1 MSNKMGIQNK
11 KQKKIQSNNKTQT
24 HEIKEIKEIKENKEK
39 REEELTD
46 REEIARKYAQR
57 TQEQDQRQGGRLNVS
72 VAYSHPSNGGK
83 RFQYG
88 VKDVVGRSENRPVL
102 LKLLAY
108 SFLIIFLPLLTFS
121 LTSSQIPQS
130 ALGFSPVPE
139 QTAFIHGAIASIVV
153 VNLVI
158 GAYVISAFRE
168 D

>member
-1 MSNKMGIQNK
+1 MSNKTGIQNK

-24 HEIKEIKEIKENKEK
+24 HETKEIKENK
-39 REEELTD
+39 EEELTD